1 MGVNAVELVGGCKR
15 SGTGGWVSTQW
26 NRWVGVNRVELVW
39 VGVNTVELVGGCKH
53 GGTGGWV

>member
-1 MGVNAVELVGGCKR
+1 MGVNAVELVCGCKR

-26 NRWVGVNRVELVW
+26 NRCA
-39 VGVNTVELVGGCKH
+39 GVNTVELVCGCKH